1 MLLSLKNLSCL
12 FLKETCVIT
21 FQISLEIKAG
31 NFFEY
36 LGIDHSFLNFPTTN
50 WQQQERFRLGEE
62 IVNNLHV
69 TNDPAERAVKL
80 CSDFFD
86 TCKSEEKL
94 QCMFQGA
101 SDNIQ

>member
-1 MLLSLKNLSCL
+1 MCYHLSN
-12 FLKETCVIT
+12 FI
-21 FQISLEIKAG
+21 G
-31 NFFEY
+31 NKSWKFFEY
-36 LGIDHSFLNFPTTN
+36 LGIDHSFLNFPTTD
-50 WQQQERFRLGEE
+50 WQQQESFRLGEE

-94 QCMFQGA
+94 QCMFQVA